1 MTTGDT
7 SIIVVVPSAYLTVCE
22 QGTTSFFQ
30 YKVYCKVCHV
40 SLCAMVSMARL
51 NNQRIISIYCSH
63 MLSYTV
69 MHLCLLHPLSTYRLF
84 LGHPFN
90 PFLLQTTISSSIIL
104 ITDTP
109 TLCTCKYIYIY
120 THIPTHVSISV
131 PIYLYTQVSRCILF
145 WKFVV
150 IFFGVWF
157 CFSVVRGHMSLLF
170 AQILDSFSGCDQSVP
185 IDPIVG
191 HSCFAHCQ
199 PHTRSQT
206 RFRGNINRAP
216 KRQKPQKSQKL
227 PYS

>member
-1 MTTGDT
+1 MTTDDT
-7 SIIVVVPSAYLTVCE
+7 LIIVVVPSAYLTVCE

-90 PFLLQTTISSSIIL
+90 TFLLLTTISSSIIL

-120 THIPTHVSISV
+120 
-131 PIYLYTQVSRCILF
+131 IYTYSYTCVHKCAYIYIHKYLGACCFASLLLF
-145 WKFVV
+145 
-150 IFFGVWF
+150 FFGDVVLF
-157 CFSVVRGHMSLLF
+157 FS
-170 AQILDSFSGCDQSVP
+170 C
-185 IDPIVG
+185 
-191 HSCFAHCQ
+191 
-199 PHTRSQT
+199 
-206 RFRGNINRAP
+206 
-216 KRQKPQKSQKL
+216 
-227 PYS
+227 